1 MLTTVPRKDLE
12 WLVRSMASHFEMDPA
27 QIARMVEKLSGFN
40 REYQGHNRSGLMSV
54 QKAYVKRFKLNQKH
68 MREWRDNVG
77 LGFQILKELRLH
89 FQGDM
94 EKAIAAYTTSIEDV
108 EVAVKKN
115 PRYWRDELTKD
126 ARIMLGYVEKGEAL
140 VA

>member
-1 MLTTVPRKDLE
+1 MTTVPRKDLE
-12 WLVRSMASHFEMDPA
+12 WLVRQMAEYYSMDPT
-27 QIARMVEKLSGFN
+27 QICRMVEKLSGFN

-77 LGFQILKELRLH
+77 LGFKILCELRVH

-94 EKAIAAYTTSIEDV
+94 EKTIAAYTTSIEDV
-108 EVAVKKN
+108 ESAVNKDQRN
-115 PRYWRDELTKD
+115 WRDELTKD
-126 ARIMLGYVEKGEAL
+126 ARMMLGYVEKGAAL